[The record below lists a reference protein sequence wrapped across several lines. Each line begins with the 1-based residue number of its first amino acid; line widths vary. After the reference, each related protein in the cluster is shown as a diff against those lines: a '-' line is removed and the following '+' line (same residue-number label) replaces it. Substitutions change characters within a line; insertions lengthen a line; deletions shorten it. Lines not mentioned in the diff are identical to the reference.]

1 MSRGA
6 LAPLLLVF
14 LWSTSFVPS
23 RIAALEAPPLW
34 FLVAR
39 FVTAGLFFAALAF
52 ALRLPLPAT
61 TRRWTALAAVGIFG
75 NAGYLSL
82 SYVALEHLSSA
93 MGAIVACTNP
103 LILAA
108 VSPWLLRERLTLRKS
123 LGMILGFGGV
133 VIVMLSR
140 ARGGSARPQD
150 VLLAL
155 AGVSAFVVATVIFKR
170 ISEPE
175 SLIVVSGTGFGSAA
189 IVLAP
194 LAFVFEGA
202 PHAAGSAPLVASFV
216 YLVIFLSVGTTLLWF
231 WLLTHGEASRVSAY
245 FFLAPAFGMMLGALM
260 LHERIFLRDALGI
273 ACIVAGLIF
282 VQHDAASGET

>member
-1 MSRGA
+1 MSRGVLAA
-6 LAPLLLVF
+6 LVFVF

-23 RIAALEAPPLW
+23 RIAALQAPPLW

-39 FVTAGLFFAALAF
+39 FVTAGLFFSALAI

-61 TRRWTALAAVGIFG
+61 ARRWAALAAVGVFG

-108 VSPWLLRERLTLRKS
+108 VSPWLLRERLTLGKS
-123 LGMILGFGGV
+123 LGMLLGFGGV
-133 VIVMLSR
+133 IVVMLSR
-140 ARGGSARPQD
+140 AGGSARPQD
-150 VLLAL
+150 VLLAF
-155 AGVSAFVVATVIFKR
+155 AGVGAFVVATVIFKR
-170 ISEPE
+170 IAEPE

-194 LAFVFEGA
+194 LAFAFEGV
-202 PHAAGSAPLVASFV
+202 PHVAGGEPLVVSFV
-216 YLVIFLSVGTTLLWF
+216 YLVVFLSVGTTLLWF

-245 FFLAPAFGMMLGALM
+245 FFLAPAFGMLLGALL
-260 LHERIFLRDALGI
+260 LHERIFPRDALGI
-273 ACIVAGLIF
+273 ACIVAGLVF
-282 VQHDAASGET
+282 VQRGV